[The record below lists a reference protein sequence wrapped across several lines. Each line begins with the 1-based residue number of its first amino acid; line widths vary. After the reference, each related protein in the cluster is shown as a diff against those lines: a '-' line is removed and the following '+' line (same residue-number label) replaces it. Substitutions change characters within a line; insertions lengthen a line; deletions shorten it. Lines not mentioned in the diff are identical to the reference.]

1 VRVDQTLM
9 QRIINVGNLSVET
22 AGGSSRIAIPSIDR
36 PHQAASH
43 MLDLARSQR
52 AHL

>member
-1 VRVDQTLM
+1 ML
-9 QRIINVGNLSVET
+9 NVGNLSVKT

-43 MLDLARSQR
+43 MLDLAKIQR